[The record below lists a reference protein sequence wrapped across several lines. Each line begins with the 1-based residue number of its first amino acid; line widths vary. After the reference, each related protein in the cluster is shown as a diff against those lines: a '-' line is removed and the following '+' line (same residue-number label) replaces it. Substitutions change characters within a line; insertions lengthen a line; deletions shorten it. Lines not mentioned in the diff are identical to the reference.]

1 VTTVSQFSSG
11 VFVYDAVRTPKAR
24 VRRNGGTLADVPA
37 HDLLAQLFS
46 AVQERGLSPDVVDD
60 ILIGT
65 STAVGEQ
72 GGNVARTAALWA
84 GWPDEVGAGVVSRL
98 CCSGL
103 DAIETASAKIASGV
117 ADVVVTGGVES
128 MSRVPMMSDRP
139 AFAADDALG
148 ERTGYVTIGVSADLT
163 AAQYGFTRAEL
174 DGYAVTS
181 HRRALAAPASDSI
194 VPVRSATGTIL
205 TADEGPRD
213 GISVAGLADLAPL
226 FGQDPL
232 WERVARRLPGAPR
245 PAVGLHTAA
254 TAPQLS
260 DGAAVAVLGTRAAA
274 ARIGHEPVAEVI
286 GVAQAAVRSPL
297 LTASTV
303 ASRRALDRAGIAADR
318 LDVVEANE
326 SFAASALLMLRE
338 LDLDPEKVNP
348 NGGSIATGHP
358 LGAGGGVLL
367 VNALDQLRRIDGE
380 YALITIPAA
389 LGLGAAVVV
398 RRLG

>member
-1 VTTVSQFSSG
+1 MSQFSNG

-24 VRRNGGTLADVPA
+24 VRRNGGTLAGVPA
-37 HDLLAQLFS
+37 YDLLAQLFS
-46 AVQERGLSPDVVDD
+46 AVQERGLPPDVVDD

-65 STAVGEQ
+65 STAVGDQ
-72 GGNVARTAALWA
+72 GGNVARSAALWA
-84 GWPDEVGAGVVSRL
+84 GWPDDVGAGVVSRL

-103 DAIETASAKIASGV
+103 DAIEAASAKIASGI

-139 AFAADDALG
+139 AFADDADLG

-174 DGYAVTS
+174 DECAATS

-194 VPVRSATGTIL
+194 VPVRSETGTIL
-205 TADEGPRD
+205 AADEGPRD
-213 GISVAGLADLAPL
+213 DISLAGLAELAPL

-245 PAVGLHTAA
+245 PAAGLHTAA

-260 DGAAVAVLGTRAAA
+260 DGAAVAVLGTRAAS
-274 ARIGHEPVAEVI
+274 ARIGAEPVAEVI

-297 LTASTV
+297 LTASAV
-303 ASRRALDRAGIAADR
+303 AARRALDNAGISADR

-326 SFAASALLMLRE
+326 SFAASVLVMIRE
-338 LDLDPEKVNP
+338 LKLDPDKVNP
-348 NGGSIATGHP
+348 NGGSMATGHP